1 MTKRPKLVIGAN
13 GFLGSHVTRQ
23 LVADG
28 HEVRAMVRAEANTI
42 GIDDLSVTRYVGDIW
57 DNDALREAMDGVDDV
72 YYCVVDTRGWLRD
85 PSPLFHTNVEGT
97 RNVLEIAK
105 DVQKDGALQRFVYTS
120 SYATVGRRH
129 GHVAT
134 EDDVVKD
141 RGLTPYVRS
150 RVQAENIV
158 LQYAKEHGLPAVAMC
173 VSTTYGSGD
182 WGRTPHGAI
191 IAGAA
196 FGKIPFVL
204 GGIELEAVGVTDA
217 ARALILAAERGRV
230 GERYLISEKM
240 ITNAETIRIA
250 AEAAGVPP
258 PTKSISPPVAWALA
272 AVGTVKAKMRGT
284 DEKLSLDSMRLM
296 RAEAPVDCSK
306 ARSEL
311 GWEPRPVEESIRE
324 AARFWAGLRDAR
336 RKSKAGLGE
345 FEQRHGV
352 RIEDRVC
359 LSRIGNIGDVVDGA
373 HERVAVLVRKIGAQ
387 QNAVGTE
394 RVDRAAQCGPVAV
407 ADGVVPEPVCRQ
419 ARYLG
424 CIGRLP
430 REVVIGAPGDHR
442 QRTTEMRADD
452 LHRRI
457 ALQVS

>member
-1 MTKRPKLVIGAN
+1 MTPKLVIGAN
-13 GFLGSHVTRQ
+13 GFLGSHVTRL

-28 HEVRAMVRAEANTI
+28 HDVRVMVRPGANTV
-42 GIDDLSVTRYVGDIW
+42 GIDDLSVTRYLGDIW
-57 DNDALREAMDGVDDV
+57 DNDTLREAMDGVDDV

-105 DVQKDGALQRFVYTS
+105 DADLRRFVYTS
-120 SYATVGRRH
+120 SYATVGRRL

-204 GGIELEAVGVTDA
+204 RGIELEAVGVTDA
-217 ARALILAAERGRV
+217 ARALILAAEHGRV

-258 PTKSISPPVAWALA
+258 PTKSIALPVAWVLA
-272 AVGTVKAKMRGT
+272 TVGTARAKLRGT

-324 AARFWAGLRDAR
+324 AAQFWAGLRDAR
-336 RKSKAGLGE
+336 RKSKAG
-345 FEQRHGV
+345 
-352 RIEDRVC
+352 
-359 LSRIGNIGDVVDGA
+359 
-373 HERVAVLVRKIGAQ
+373 
-387 QNAVGTE
+387 
-394 RVDRAAQCGPVAV
+394 
-407 ADGVVPEPVCRQ
+407 
-419 ARYLG
+419 
-424 CIGRLP
+424 
-430 REVVIGAPGDHR
+430 
-442 QRTTEMRADD
+442 
-452 LHRRI
+452 
-457 ALQVS
+457 